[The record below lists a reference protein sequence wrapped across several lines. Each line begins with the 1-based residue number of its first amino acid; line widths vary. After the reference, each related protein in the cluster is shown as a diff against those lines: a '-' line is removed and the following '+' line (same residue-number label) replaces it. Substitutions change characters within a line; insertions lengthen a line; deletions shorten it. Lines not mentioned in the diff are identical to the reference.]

1 MHPCRAPTL
10 FLLPSFVGASMGR
23 AHAPQCVESA
33 FRRVPIKHQRE
44 DDSGMR
50 LAVSADFLFLNRAG
64 CGRDRKTWGSHRMRD
79 GHFRR
84 DAETRELSFGHDDR
98 FV

>member
-10 FLLPSFVGASMGR
+10 FLLPSSVGASMGR
-23 AHAPQCVESA
+23 AQAPQCVESA

-50 LAVSADFLFLNRAG
+50 LSVSADFRFLNEAG
-64 CGRDRKTWGSHRMRD
+64 CARDRKPCGSHRMRD
-79 GHFRR
+79 GHFRL
-84 DAETRELSFGHDDR
+84 DAETRELNIGHDDR